1 VRSCCRDLLVPEELE
16 RYQELYERDDDENR
30 QSEWG
35 DLLGMFDPD
44 DEDIGS
50 SDNEGQANLRDDLE
64 IDSKVMREKTIAYHQ
79 LKAFSLRVQ
88 RSFWSGRRWTSISPD
103 RAGIGRCATA
113 QRLETEALLLR
124 HSLLVGPATK
134 PDAPFPT
141 LKVGVSL
148 MALPGLLPLVLE
160 VVERERGRR
169 LQALLRRSLCQTSR
183 HRSLCHARRWS

>member
-1 VRSCCRDLLVPEELE
+1 VPSTWATT
-16 RYQELYERDDDENR
+16 
-30 QSEWG
+30 QSFVSLAPLPRWQRLAAGAEW
-35 DLLGMFDPD
+35 MAQ
-44 DEDIGS
+44 
-50 SDNEGQANLRDDLE
+50 N
-64 IDSKVMREKTIAYHQ
+64 
-79 LKAFSLRVQ
+79 LRVQ

>member
-16 RYQELYERDDDENR
+16 RYQELYERDDAKNR

-79 LKAFSLRVQ
+79 LKAFSLYLEDK
-88 RSFWSGRRWTSISPD
+88 PNL
-103 RAGIGRCATA
+103 TA
-113 QRLETEALLLR
+113 AYRKF
-124 HSLLVGPATK
+124 LVSCVY
-134 PDAPFPT
+134 F
-141 LKVGVSL
+141 LWCL
-148 MALPGLLPLVLE
+148 HVL
-160 VVERERGRR
+160 
-169 LQALLRRSLCQTSR
+169 Q
-183 HRSLCHARRWS
+183 